1 VATSKPALSVFPAA
15 QFGVFLLVAACGC
28 SKSGVTFAP
37 VEGTVTC
44 NGRPVPYAQV
54 IFVVDTD
61 NQGPRAVGVTDEAG
75 HFRLATDDGKDG
87 APVGRHR
94 VCVID
99 ASTMAA
105 KVGKMVKH
113 APEVPGKGAPLKKAT
128 SKPAIPPEY
137 GRPAGTPL
145 RAEVRPGA
153 QTIDFQLP

>member
-1 VATSKPALSVFPAA
+1 MFRTAQLS
-15 QFGVFLLVAACGC
+15 VFLLVAACGC

-44 NGRPVPYAQV
+44 NGRPVSYAQV
-54 IFVVDTD
+54 IFVVDED
-61 NQGPRAVGVTDEAG
+61 NRGPRAVGITDEAG

-99 ASTMAA
+99 TSAMAE
-105 KVGKMVKH
+105 KLGKFVKH
-113 APEVPGKGAPLKKAT
+113 APEVPGRGVAPKKAVG
-128 SKPAIPPEY
+128 KAAIPPEY

-153 QTIDFQLP
+153 QTIDFQVP